1 MPKSKNRKN
10 HKAKVEQ
17 RNQRIRA
24 AKNKLKREFQ
34 ERLKA
39 EIEKENKQND
49 LQEATVITDN
59 NEVASTTEENL
70 SKE

>member
-49 LQEATVITDN
+49 LQEATVINEN
-59 NEVASTTEENL
+59 NGVASTPEENL